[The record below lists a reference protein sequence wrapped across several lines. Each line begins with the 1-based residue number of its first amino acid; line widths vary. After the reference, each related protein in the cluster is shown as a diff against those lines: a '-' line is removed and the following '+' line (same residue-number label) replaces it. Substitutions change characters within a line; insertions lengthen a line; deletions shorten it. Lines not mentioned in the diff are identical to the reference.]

1 MDERK
6 FLSKIRKLQESGEK
20 IGLTEFP
27 SKLKDGD
34 KFLMSENKIILKED
48 DVQTV
53 EPDEQR
59 DEENKFRDTVTN
71 LVKFQPIKVHKENV
85 VWSGY
90 LVREKIRWNY
100 SLDESVGCYI
110 QSMGEDDT
118 SSSIQLTDET
128 LTVIKK
134 IRGYYDVWS
143 EEWASRL
150 TGGSAEETGEEG
162 TTGGE
167 GPAGEFGF

>member
-1 MDERK
+1 
-6 FLSKIRKLQESGEK
+6 
-20 IGLTEFP
+20 
-27 SKLKDGD
+27 
-34 KFLMSENKIILKED
+34 
-48 DVQTV
+48 
-53 EPDEQR
+53 
-59 DEENKFRDTVTN
+59 
-71 LVKFQPIKVHKENV
+71 
-85 VWSGY
+85 
-90 LVREKIRWNY
+90 
-100 SLDESVGCYI
+100 
-110 QSMGEDDT
+110 MGEDDT

-167 GPAGEFGF
+167 GTAGEFGF